1 MGSGSSAP
9 APPRASHD
17 LGKPAAGGGGGADE
31 NAADQQKVDAR
42 LPYAN
47 FRELFTLKN
56 YWKTVRR
63 NERDCAKTMLANS
76 TRKFARIYFLFST
89 ISVI

>member
-9 APPRASHD
+9 APSRTSHD
-17 LGKPAAGGGGGADE
+17 VSKAAGGGGGGGGDE
-31 NAADQQKVDAR
+31 NGDQQKVDPR

-63 NERDCAKTMLANS
+63 NERDCAKMMFA
-76 TRKFARIYFLFST
+76 KFVLFVVS
-89 ISVI
+89 